1 LPTCYPCGNP
11 KFSGGGEIAVCLGR
25 LNSGSERLAQLV
37 RREMEGVYQLE
48 VPLEVSMATGR
59 SWAEAQH

>member
-1 LPTCYPCGNP
+1 
-11 KFSGGGEIAVCLGR
+11 
-25 LNSGSERLAQLV
+25 
-37 RREMEGVYQLE
+37 MEGVYQLE

>member
-1 LPTCYPCGNP
+1 M
-11 KFSGGGEIAVCLGR
+11 
-25 LNSGSERLAQLV
+25 Q
-37 RREMEGVYQLE
+37 GVYQLR

>member
-1 LPTCYPCGNP
+1 M
-11 KFSGGGEIAVCLGR
+11 
-25 LNSGSERLAQLV
+25 Q
-37 RREMEGVYQLE
+37 GVYRLR